1 MATGK
6 KALAPIG
13 SEEVE
18 EIVRAR
24 VTGTR
29 TDTSGIV
36 FRMLLML
43 ALFVAIVILAV
54 LLIDQVTTGWSSLT
68 DRECTTRGVEGT
80 QTCGITDFL
89 TGTLRANPEDSKIGI
104 GQGLVGTFWI
114 GVTVVLVA
122 FPLGVGAAVW
132 LEEYAKK
139 GKLTSFIELNIR
151 NLAGVPSVVYG
162 ILGLTILVKA
172 LDGITGG
179 RSLISGAIT
188 LAVLVLPIVII
199 TSSEALRAVP
209 DSIREAGFGVG
220 ATRSEVI
227 RSHVLPYA
235 APGILTGTVLA
246 LARALGEAAP
256 LILVGAI
263 TGRLAGTPELFDP
276 GQLTENFTAMPIVI
290 TTWAQRP
297 EDGFLGLTAAA
308 IIVLLV
314 VVLLANASAILL
326 RNYFETKR
334 G

>member
-6 KALAPIG
+6 LLSPIG
-13 SEEVE
+13 SHETE
-18 EIVRAR
+18 EIVKAR
-24 VTGTR
+24 ITGTK
-29 TDTSGIV
+29 TDASGIT
-36 FRMLLML
+36 FRLLLML
-43 ALFVAIVILAV
+43 ALLIAIVILGV
-54 LLIDQVTTGWSSLT
+54 LLVSQIDKGWGALT
-68 DRECTTRGVEGT
+68 DRECVTRGDPEP
-80 QTCGITDFL
+80 QTCGVGDFL
-89 TGTLRANPEDSKIGI
+89 TGTLRANPEDAKIGI

-114 GVTVVLVA
+114 GITVVLVA

-132 LEEYAKK
+132 LEEYAKR

-172 LDGITGG
+172 LDSVTGG

-199 TSSEALRAVP
+199 TSAEAIRAVP

-263 TGRLAGTPELFDP
+263 TGRLAGSPELLDP
-276 GQLTENFTAMPIVI
+276 GQLTEKFTAMPIVI

-297 EDGFLGLTAAA
+297 EEQFVALTAAA

-314 VVLLANASAILL
+314 VVLLANTSAILL
-326 RNYFETKR
+326 RNYFESKR